1 MDTPRKD
8 LLLWLVNPPKY
19 GHIENTK
26 RGEACLCDLY
36 YLTNGEH
43 MYIYFLYIHVAA
55 DICHTWITWAN

>member
-1 MDTPRKD
+1 MKLSSSHIKVGDLDTPRKD

-43 MYIYFLYIHVAA
+43 M
-55 DICHTWITWAN
+55 